1 MSKIIAF
8 ARVLHK
14 SWPDGLE
21 PEAQTMEDR
30 GLWTPF
36 EMAIR
41 SVGRLRGYR

>member
-1 MSKIIAF
+1 MSEVIAF
-8 ARVLHK
+8 ARVLGE

-30 GLWTPF
+30 GLWTHF
-36 EMAIR
+36 EVAIG